1 LTADGLGKL
10 DFSALLDGQPNEFSL
25 DSEGEDSI
33 FLRGRARERKHSDG
47 ETGVSLFAGVRA
59 ECSGGDL
66 CVSSNELR
74 VEGATQ
80 ATIYIALGTDF
91 SGKSPEA
98 GCKQQLEAAR
108 IRRFRSIRES
118 HIADHRSLFG
128 RVSIN
133 LGGHEKS
140 SLPIDRRMDALRNG
154 ESDPDLCALY
164 FQFGRYLLVAG
175 SRGSSPLPLNLQGIW
190 NDGCACAMEWTC
202 DFHLDINTQM
212 NYWPAEVA
220 NLSECN
226 LPLFRWIEDSLVP
239 SGQRTAKVGCGRD
252 GWVANTLSNAW
263 GFSAPGWGLVWGIFL
278 TGGVWVATH
287 LWEHFLYSRDKK
299 FLKTTAYPILKGAAV
314 FFEQDL
320 VAHPETGTLV
330 TGPSISPENCFR
342 TADGEIGA
350 ETMGPACDSIML
362 RELFASCI
370 EASEVLGVDEESR
383 GEWRRILDRLP
394 PLQVSKD
401 GRIQEWMKDYE
412 EPDPAHRHI
421 TQLTALY
428 PFHQIDRENTPAL
441 AAAAAKTL
449 SAKQESVGFEAVE
462 WNLAWF
468 ICFYAKLGDSQS
480 AYDNLK
486 RLMLEASDPNLFSF
500 SASGIAGAL
509 ETIMVVDGNLGATAG
524 IAEML
529 VQSHRNRIDVLPAL
543 PKEWAAG
550 SVAGLRVRGGFEVHI
565 KWEDGILDTLT
576 VHSRLGGMLNIRY
589 KESESNMDTCVGEI
603 LVFDEMLSI
612 RDKAMSFGS

>member
-1 LTADGLGKL
+1 
-10 DFSALLDGQPNEFSL
+10 
-25 DSEGEDSI
+25 
-33 FLRGRARERKHSDG
+33 
-47 ETGVSLFAGVRA
+47 
-59 ECSGGDL
+59 
-66 CVSSNELR
+66 
-74 VEGATQ
+74 
-80 ATIYIALGTDF
+80 
-91 SGKSPEA
+91 
-98 GCKQQLEAAR
+98 
-108 IRRFRSIRES
+108 
-118 HIADHRSLFG
+118 
-128 RVSIN
+128 
-133 LGGHEKS
+133 
-140 SLPIDRRMDALRNG
+140 
-154 ESDPDLCALY
+154 
-164 FQFGRYLLVAG
+164 
-175 SRGSSPLPLNLQGIW
+175 
-190 NDGCACAMEWTC
+190 
-202 DFHLDINTQM
+202 
-212 NYWPAEVA
+212 
-220 NLSECN
+220 
-226 LPLFRWIEDSLVP
+226 
-239 SGQRTAKVGCGRD
+239 
-252 GWVANTLSNAW
+252 
-263 GFSAPGWGLVWGIFL
+263 
-278 TGGVWVATH
+278 
-287 LWEHFLYSRDKK
+287 
-299 FLKTTAYPILKGAAV
+299 
-314 FFEQDL
+314 
-320 VAHPETGTLV
+320 
-330 TGPSISPENCFR
+330 
-342 TADGEIGA
+342 
-350 ETMGPACDSIML
+350 MGPACDSIML

-401 GRIQEWMKDYE
+401 GRIQEWIKDYE

-550 SVAGLRVRGGFEVHI
+550 SVAGLRVRGGFEVDI
-565 KWEDGILDTLT
+565 KWEDGVLDTLT
-576 VHSRLGGMLNIRY
+576 VYSRLGGMLNIRY